1 MQGFLVQFIQLL
13 FQALSFAL
21 LARVLLSWI
30 DPMGNW
36 RVTELVRETTEPIL
50 APIRSVLPSLGG
62 FDFSP
67 LIALLLLQFVGNL
80 VIGALR

>member
-13 FQALSFAL
+13 FQALSLAL
-21 LARVLLSWI
+21 LGRVLLSWI

-36 RVTELVRETTEPIL
+36 RFTAIVREITEPIL

-67 LIALLLLQFVGNL
+67 MIALLLLQFIGNL
-80 VIGALR
+80 VLGALR

>member
-36 RVTELVRETTEPIL
+36 RITEIVRETTEPIL
-50 APIRSVLPSLGG
+50 APIRSILPSLGG

-67 LIALLLLQFVGNL
+67 MIALLLLQFVGGL
-80 VIGALR
+80 VINALR